1 MEIFT
6 VKELRVKA
14 KALKIKGIYTM
25 RKAELISAIEQVE
38 KAAHTVSEPVTEEQ
52 SKGYAEKS
60 ADLLTPKFS
69 AVKTMCGHTEN
80 FVESSCQH
88 SKLIP
93 IEQNNQRVLL
103 TSQIA
108 ERYGASEKQISENF
122 NANKGRYIEGKHY
135 YCLTGKKLK
144 EFKNYSGISGIVNE
158 HTSKLYLW
166 TEKGALLHAKS
177 LNTDEAW
184 QAYEFLVDHYFEN
197 HEEKQALASADMQA
211 LINCFE
217 KFSERLDALENRQK
231 RLETKSSGFTPP
243 TVREVEAYC
252 DCLGEWIDAER
263 FVDYYESVG
272 WVIGNGKPMK
282 DWKASVRC
290 WLRYEA

>member
-1 MEIFT
+1 M
-6 VKELRVKA
+6 K
-14 KALKIKGIYTM
+14 
-25 RKAELISAIEQVE
+25 
-38 KAAHTVSEPVTEEQ
+38 SE
-52 SKGYAEKS
+52 
-60 ADLLTPKFS
+60 
-69 AVKTMCGHTEN
+69 
-80 FVESSCQH
+80 
-88 SKLIP
+88 LIP

-108 ERYGASEKQISENF
+108 QQYGTTSRRISENF
-122 NANKGRYIEGKHY
+122 NRNSERFIEGKHY
-135 YCLTGKKLK
+135 YCLTGDEKR
-144 EFKNYSGISGIVNE
+144 EFCNYTQIAYS
-158 HTSKLYLW
+158 SKAKALYLW

-217 KFSERLDALENRQK
+217 KFSERLDALESRQK
-231 RLETKSSGFTPP
+231 RLETKSAGFTPP
-243 TVREVEAYC
+243 TVEEVENYC
-252 DCLGEWIDAER
+252 DYLGKWIDAER